1 MTITADD
8 IRRAA
13 SVLEQHIIR
22 TPTLP
27 APALSRRL
35 GCDLFVKLEC
45 LQHTSSF
52 KARGAFLAM
61 QHLDERQKQ
70 RGVIAMSAGNHAQ
83 AVAYHADRMGIPA
96 TIVMPA
102 QTPFAKV
109 ARTRAF
115 GAKVVLHGR
124 NLNECEET
132 VAKLIAADGL
142 TLIHPYDDE
151 LVMTGQGTAGLE
163 MLQDVPDLDIL
174 VVPIGGGGLIGGM
187 ATTIGTSTN
196 LLVVSIAEDLGMD
209 HIRVFDFTPIVA
221 IAALIALPYLWL
233 VMPRLL
239 PDNGTANLRQRR
251 AFAATLRFDDNSE
264 LIGMTPRDLEE
275 RLPDGFRFEGP
286 LDRQITA
293 NSRLPVSG
301 SHHALEEA
309 MRVFKARV
317 APAWVIERLNAA
329 AHSQQADVVVVEMA
343 ITAESRLVGLT
354 IPSSGVA
361 GQFGVAVL
369 GIHQQERG
377 PDKGRHEYSELQ
389 LKAGD
394 VLLVMGPMAEIEEF
408 AETDRLLLLEGVKE
422 VPRRSKAVLAG
433 AIMIGSVATASFG
446 LWPIAIAAL
455 GGAIAMFV
463 TGCVKFDRVGRALS
477 ANVIVL
483 VAASIAVGRLILESG
498 AAEWLGAIMAAGLQ
512 FLPPAAVLAAIMLFV
527 TLLTNF
533 ASNAAA
539 ATVGTPIAFNIANT
553 LGIPPEP
560 MILAVLFGCNLCYA
574 TPIAYQTNMLIMEE
588 GGYNFRDYIRTGVPL
603 VMLMATTLSVLLVMF
618 YM

>member
-1 MTITADD
+1 MVLTVGMFIAFARGRIPTEIVSLATIALIALGLFFFPLDPLHPTEGLVLAFSGFGHPALITICALMIMGRGLVVTGALEPATRFLDSVWKINTQLGMLVSLLMAMLLSMMVND
-8 IRRAA
+8 TPVLVLLLPIFVALAERGAMAA
-13 SVLEQHIIR
+13 S
-22 TPTLP
+22 
-27 APALSRRL
+27 
-35 GCDLFVKLEC
+35 K
-45 LQHTSSF
+45 
-52 KARGAFLAM
+52 
-61 QHLDERQKQ
+61 
-70 RGVIAMSAGNHAQ
+70 
-83 AVAYHADRMGIPA
+83 
-96 TIVMPA
+96 
-102 QTPFAKV
+102 
-109 ARTRAF
+109 
-115 GAKVVLHGR
+115 
-124 NLNECEET
+124 
-132 VAKLIAADGL
+132 
-142 TLIHPYDDE
+142 TLIP
-151 LVMTGQGTAGLE
+151 LNAAV
-163 MLQDVPDLDIL
+163 
-174 VVPIGGGGLIGGM
+174 LIGGM

-196 LLVVSIAEDLGMD
+196 LLVVSIAEDLGMEPM
-209 HIRVFDFTPIVA
+209 RVFDFTPIVA
-221 IAALIALPYLWL
+221 IAALVALPYLWL

-239 PDNGTANLRQRR
+239 PDRGTANLRQHR
-251 AFAATLRFDDNSE
+251 AFAATLRVDDNSD
-264 LIGMTPRDLEE
+264 LIGLTPRDLEDQ
-275 RLPDGFRFEGP
+275 LPDNFRFEGP

-301 SHHALEEA
+301 SHRALDEA

-329 AHSQQADVVVVEMA
+329 AQSQQADVVVVEMA
-343 ITAESRLVGLT
+343 ITPGSRLVGLT

-369 GIHQQERG
+369 GIHQQERS
-377 PDKGRHEYSELQ
+377 PDRGRHEYSELQ

-394 VLLVMGPMAEIEEF
+394 VLLVMGPISEIEEF
-408 AETDRLLLLEGVKE
+408 AETDRLLLLEGAKE

-483 VAASIAVGRLILESG
+483 VAASIAIGRLILESG
-498 AAEWLGAIMAAGLQ
+498 AAEWLGLVMSAGLQ

-539 ATVGTPIAFNIANT
+539 ATVGTPIAFNIAET
-553 LGIPPEP
+553 LGLPAEP
-560 MILAVLFGCNLCYA
+560 LILAVLFGCNLCYA
-574 TPIAYQTNMLIMEE
+574 TPIAYQTNMLIMDE
-588 GGYNFRDYIRTGVPL
+588 GGYNFRDYLRTGVPL
-603 VMLMATTLSVLLVMF
+603 VVLMATTLSVLLVMF

>member
-1 MTITADD
+1 MPGFPTYHALGAMLLTVGMFIAFARGRIATEIVSLATIALIALGLFFFPLDPLHPTDGLMLAFSGFGHPALITICALMIMGRGLVVTGALEPATRFLDSVWKINTQLGMLVSLLMAMLLSMMVND
-8 IRRAA
+8 TPVLVLLLPIFVALAERGAMAA
-13 SVLEQHIIR
+13 S
-22 TPTLP
+22 
-27 APALSRRL
+27 
-35 GCDLFVKLEC
+35 K
-45 LQHTSSF
+45 
-52 KARGAFLAM
+52 
-61 QHLDERQKQ
+61 
-70 RGVIAMSAGNHAQ
+70 
-83 AVAYHADRMGIPA
+83 
-96 TIVMPA
+96 
-102 QTPFAKV
+102 
-109 ARTRAF
+109 
-115 GAKVVLHGR
+115 
-124 NLNECEET
+124 
-132 VAKLIAADGL
+132 
-142 TLIHPYDDE
+142 TLIP
-151 LVMTGQGTAGLE
+151 LNAAV
-163 MLQDVPDLDIL
+163 
-174 VVPIGGGGLIGGM
+174 LIGGM

-196 LLVVSIAEDLGMD
+196 LLVVSIAEDLGME
-209 HIRVFDFTPIVA
+209 HMRVFDFTPIVA
-221 IAALIALPYLWL
+221 IAALVALPYLWL

-239 PDNGTANLRQRR
+239 PDHGTANLRQHR
-251 AFAATLRFDDNSE
+251 AFAATLRVDDNSD
-264 LIGMTPRDLEE
+264 LIGLTPRDLEDQ
-275 RLPDGFRFEGP
+275 LPDNFQFEGP

-301 SHHALEEA
+301 SHRALDEA
-309 MRVFKARV
+309 MRTFKARV

-329 AHSQQADVVVVEMA
+329 AESQQADVVVVEMA
-343 ITAESRLVGLT
+343 ITPGSRLVGLT

-377 PDKGRHEYSELQ
+377 PDRGRHEYSELQ

-394 VLLVMGPMAEIEEF
+394 VLLVMGPISEIEEF
-408 AETDRLLLLEGVKE
+408 AETDRLLLLEGAKE

-483 VAASIAVGRLILESG
+483 VAASIAIGRLILESG
-498 AAEWLGAIMAAGLQ
+498 AAEWLGLIMSAGLQ

-539 ATVGTPIAFNIANT
+539 ATVGTPIAFNIAQT
-553 LGIPPEP
+553 LNLPAEP
-560 MILAVLFGCNLCYA
+560 LILAVLFGCNLCYA
-574 TPIAYQTNMLIMEE
+574 TPIAYQTNMLIMDE
-588 GGYNFRDYIRTGVPL
+588 GGYNFRDYLRTGVPL
-603 VMLMATTLSVLLVMF
+603 VVLMAVTLSVLLVMF